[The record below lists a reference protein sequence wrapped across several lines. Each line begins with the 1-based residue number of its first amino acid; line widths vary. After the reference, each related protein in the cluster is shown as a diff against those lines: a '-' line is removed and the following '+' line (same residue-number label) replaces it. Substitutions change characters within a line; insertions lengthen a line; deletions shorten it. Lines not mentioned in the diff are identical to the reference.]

1 MFVNIL
7 TAKWV
12 PRISRCYLSTVGT
25 LYTEE
30 PASHGTLHLFNWMP
44 TVFAVIWGFK
54 KKNSNL
60 TKLVCVCVCKLTRS
74 YKFLRKKKNIIKG
87 YNSSLVRVKQL
98 KNVNWRVL
106 LRSSLAKFRPWVQNW
121 IWFHLCSIEGRHTSL
136 CRESEGQ
143 LTLLPMLRS
152 VYPHGLTLFFPTL
165 FYFFL
170 EEIYPCVRATCNSE
184 IAQVMS

>member
-1 MFVNIL
+1 MELFTFLIGCQPWL
-7 TAKWV
+7 
-12 PRISRCYLSTVGT
+12 LSS
-25 LYTEE
+25 E
-30 PASHGTLHLFNWMP
+30 
-44 TVFAVIWGFK
+44 GFK
-54 KKNSNL
+54 KLKFDWIG
-60 TKLVCVCVCKLTRS
+60 VCVCMCRQTHTQLQVS
-74 YKFLRKKKNIIKG
+74 QNNIIKG

-98 KNVNWRVL
+98 KNVNWRAL
-106 LRSSLAKFRPWVQNW
+106 LRPSLAKFRPWVQNC
-121 IWFHLCSIEGRHTSL
+121 ILFHLCSIEGRHTSL

-170 EEIYPCVRATCNSE
+170 RRIYPCVRATCNSE